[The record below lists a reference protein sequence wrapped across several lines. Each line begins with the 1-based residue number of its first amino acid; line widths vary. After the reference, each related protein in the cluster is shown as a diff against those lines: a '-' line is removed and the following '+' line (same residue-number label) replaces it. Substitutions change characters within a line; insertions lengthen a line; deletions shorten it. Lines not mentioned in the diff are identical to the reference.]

1 MDDTAESIGR
11 DCVSILSKED
21 ILEDTD
27 DKVNVWEVVL
37 KNVVILDTVD
47 VISND

>member
-27 DKVNVWEVVL
+27 DKSNNWDSDLRNSEVL
-37 KNVVILDTVD
+37 EIAKSD
-47 VISND
+47 VK